1 MKAIVGAGF
10 AIFASLFVVTGIATA
25 QPASMGCSPDNSA
38 STSQTLRCEG
48 GFTIV
53 VENGARFTLLDRDGN
68 GRVDSVELSGKALLL
83 EVPEKPGGNHF
94 EVMTPQAIA
103 AVRGTKWAVD
113 AAEGKTSVFVV
124 NGRVSVA
131 RRVGGAACTII
142 QRMGSRHLQIVIA
155 VFMSGL
161 WGAAVY
167 FVHERGRLG
176 FLDRIETAMT
186 DLRTLARGVRF
197 PPDFVTIVAIDDA
210 MVYPLARTDLAR
222 IIDAIARLEPK
233 VIAVDLLLVDR
244 GTNDGDEALEKSLM
258 GRASVLAAA
267 AVFAQASQSIAA
279 EKDEPLSGLP
289 KAEKFLLPLKR
300 FSDHAEIGIVNVT
313 TGRSGT
319 PSSIP
324 MLFRT
329 HDRIE
334 ISFSLRAAALAIGKE
349 PTIKPDRVVF
359 GERSVATDVDHT
371 LPVTFYGP
379 RRTIRT
385 ISAASVLAGEIAADA
400 IHDRVVVVGATVTGG
415 GDFFPT
421 PFDPIMPGVEVTS
434 TAITHLLA
442 GDGILRNQSVRLV
455 DGMIAVALPMILVTL
470 LAWRR
475 SAIGLIATL
484 IVVLTFAAANV
495 LVFSR
500 WIWLSAAL
508 PIAATAPP
516 TILFAAVQL
525 WSGRRRAQYFAT
537 RSKLL
542 GQFQAPDIQEW
553 LTRDPGF
560 LKEPIRQNAAVI
572 FIDLSGFTSLS
583 ERLGP
588 GPVRD
593 LLKEFHALVDKEA
606 VSSGGMITSFLGDG
620 AMILFGLPQATPDD
634 AFRAAQCATGLC
646 VSAERWL
653 ASLQQPINSGLGFK
667 VGAHFGTIVAS
678 RLGGGSYQHIT
689 ATGDTVNV
697 ANRLMEVAAGHEVEL
712 AVSDELL
719 HAAGRNSSLFDV
731 GVLTGPIET
740 RLRGRSGSLAVWL
753 WRVSSGKS

>member
-1 MKAIVGAGF
+1 MGGGCRGRQDVGFCGQR
-10 AIFASLFVVTGIATA
+10 TGE
-25 QPASMGCSPDNSA
+25 
-38 STSQTLRCEG
+38 R
-48 GFTIV
+48 
-53 VENGARFTLLDRDGN
+53 GA
-68 GRVDSVELSGKALLL
+68 
-83 EVPEKPGGNHF
+83 
-94 EVMTPQAIA
+94 
-103 AVRGTKWAVD
+103 
-113 AAEGKTSVFVV
+113 
-124 NGRVSVA
+124 A
-131 RRVGGAACTII
+131 RRCQSCRTRARRGRRCGSDRCPDREALATRPRRRIAGAACTII

-279 EKDEPLSGLP
+279 EKDEPLSGPP

-421 PFDPIMPGVEVTS
+421 PFDPVMPGVEVTS

-455 DGMIAVALPMILVTL
+455 DGIIAVMLPMILVTL

-475 SAIGLIATL
+475 SAIGPIATL
-484 IVVLTFAAANV
+484 IVVLTFATANV
-495 LVFSR
+495 LVFSQG
-500 WIWLSAAL
+500 IWRS
-508 PIAATAPP
+508 
-516 TILFAAVQL
+516 
-525 WSGRRRAQYFAT
+525 AQYFAT

-572 FIDLSGFTSLS
+572 FIDLSGFTSL
-583 ERLGP
+583 R
-588 GPVRD
+588 
-593 LLKEFHALVDKEA
+593 
-606 VSSGGMITSFLGDG
+606 
-620 AMILFGLPQATPDD
+620 
-634 AFRAAQCATGLC
+634 
-646 VSAERWL
+646 
-653 ASLQQPINSGLGFK
+653 
-667 VGAHFGTIVAS
+667 
-678 RLGGGSYQHIT
+678 
-689 ATGDTVNV
+689 
-697 ANRLMEVAAGHEVEL
+697 
-712 AVSDELL
+712 
-719 HAAGRNSSLFDV
+719 
-731 GVLTGPIET
+731 
-740 RLRGRSGSLAVWL
+740 
-753 WRVSSGKS
+753 

>member
-1 MKAIVGAGF
+1 M
-10 AIFASLFVVTGIATA
+10 
-25 QPASMGCSPDNSA
+25 
-38 STSQTLRCEG
+38 
-48 GFTIV
+48 
-53 VENGARFTLLDRDGN
+53 
-68 GRVDSVELSGKALLL
+68 
-83 EVPEKPGGNHF
+83 
-94 EVMTPQAIA
+94 
-103 AVRGTKWAVD
+103 
-113 AAEGKTSVFVV
+113 
-124 NGRVSVA
+124 
-131 RRVGGAACTII
+131 
-142 QRMGSRHLQIVIA
+142 QRMGSRHLQILIA

-167 FVHERGRLG
+167 FVHERGHLG

-186 DLRTLARGVRF
+186 DLRTLTRGVRF
-197 PPDFVTIVAIDDA
+197 PPDFVTIIAIDDA
-210 MVYPLARTDLAR
+210 TVKRGGSYQLARTDLAR

-233 VIAVDLLLVDR
+233 VIAVDLLLVDQ
-244 GTNDGDEALEKSLM
+244 GANDGDEALERSLT
-258 GRASVLAAA
+258 GRANVLAAA
-267 AVFAQASQSIAA
+267 AVFAQVSQSVAA
-279 EKDEPLSGLP
+279 EKDGPLSRLP
-289 KAEKFLLPLKR
+289 EAEKFLLPLKR

-313 TGRSGT
+313 TDRSGT

-334 ISFSLRAAALAIGKE
+334 ISFALRAASLAIGKE
-349 PTIKPDRVVF
+349 PTIEPDRVVF

-385 ISAASVLAGEIAADA
+385 ISAASVLAGEIAADT

-421 PFDPIMPGVEVTS
+421 PFDPVMPGVEVTS

-442 GDGILRNQSVRLV
+442 GDGILRNKSVRLA
-455 DGMIAVALPMILVTL
+455 DGIIAVVLPIILVSL

-475 SAIGLIATL
+475 SAVGLIAML
-484 IVVLTFAAANV
+484 IVVLTFATANV

-500 WIWLSAAL
+500 GIWLSAAL
-508 PIAATAPP
+508 PTAATAPP
-516 TILFAAVQL
+516 AILFAAVQL

-560 LKEPIRQNAAVI
+560 LKEPIRQNAAVV

-588 GPVRD
+588 DPIRD
-593 LLKEFHALVDKEA
+593 LLKDFHALVDSEA
-606 VSSGGMITSFLGDG
+606 VNSGGTITSFLGDG
-620 AMILFGLPQATPDD
+620 AMILFGLPQAMPDD
-634 AFRAAQCATGLC
+634 AFRAARCATGLC
-646 VSAERWL
+646 ISVERWL
-653 ASLQQPINSGLGFK
+653 AALPDSIRSRLGFK

-678 RLGGGSYQHIT
+678 RLGGGSYHHIT

-697 ANRLMEVAAGHEVEL
+697 ANRLMEVAADDGVQL
-712 AVSDELL
+712 AVSNELL
-719 HAAGRNSSLFDV
+719 CAAGRDSSLLYF
-731 GVLTGPIET
+731 GALTGPVER
-740 RLRGRSGSLAVWL
+740 RLRGRSSSLDVWL
-753 WRVSSGKS
+753 WRSSSANS

>member
-1 MKAIVGAGF
+1 
-10 AIFASLFVVTGIATA
+10 
-25 QPASMGCSPDNSA
+25 
-38 STSQTLRCEG
+38 
-48 GFTIV
+48 
-53 VENGARFTLLDRDGN
+53 
-68 GRVDSVELSGKALLL
+68 
-83 EVPEKPGGNHF
+83 
-94 EVMTPQAIA
+94 
-103 AVRGTKWAVD
+103 
-113 AAEGKTSVFVV
+113 
-124 NGRVSVA
+124 
-131 RRVGGAACTII
+131 
-142 QRMGSRHLQIVIA
+142 MGSRHLQILIA

-167 FVHERGRLG
+167 FVHERGHLG

-186 DLRTLARGVRF
+186 DLRTLTRGVRF
-197 PPDFVTIVAIDDA
+197 PPDFVTIIAIDDA
-210 MVYPLARTDLAR
+210 TVKRGGSYQLARTDLAR

-233 VIAVDLLLVDR
+233 VIAVDLLLVDQ
-244 GTNDGDEALEKSLM
+244 GANDGDEALERSLT
-258 GRASVLAAA
+258 GRANVLAAA
-267 AVFAQASQSIAA
+267 AVFAQVSQSVAA
-279 EKDEPLSGLP
+279 EKDGPLSRLP
-289 KAEKFLLPLKR
+289 EAEKFLLPLKR

-313 TGRSGT
+313 TDRSGT

-334 ISFSLRAAALAIGKE
+334 ISFALRAASLAIGKE
-349 PTIKPDRVVF
+349 PTIEPDRVVF

-385 ISAASVLAGEIAADA
+385 ISAASVLAGEIAADT

-421 PFDPIMPGVEVTS
+421 PFDPVMPGVEVTS

-442 GDGILRNQSVRLV
+442 GDGILRNKSVRLA
-455 DGMIAVALPMILVTL
+455 DGIIAVVLPIILVSL

-475 SAIGLIATL
+475 SAVGLIAML
-484 IVVLTFAAANV
+484 IVVLTFATANV

-500 WIWLSAAL
+500 GIWLSAAL
-508 PIAATAPP
+508 PTAATAPP
-516 TILFAAVQL
+516 AILFAAVQL

-560 LKEPIRQNAAVI
+560 LKEPIRQNAAVV

-588 GPVRD
+588 DPIRD
-593 LLKEFHALVDKEA
+593 LLKDFHALVDSEA
-606 VSSGGMITSFLGDG
+606 VNSGGTITSFLGDG
-620 AMILFGLPQATPDD
+620 AMILFGLPQAMPDD
-634 AFRAAQCATGLC
+634 AFRAARCATGLC
-646 VSAERWL
+646 ISVERWL
-653 ASLQQPINSGLGFK
+653 AALPDSIRSRLGFK

-678 RLGGGSYQHIT
+678 RLGGGSYHHIT

-697 ANRLMEVAAGHEVEL
+697 ANRLMEVAADDGVQL
-712 AVSDELL
+712 AVSNELL
-719 HAAGRNSSLFDV
+719 CAAGRDSSLLYF
-731 GVLTGPIET
+731 GALTGPVER
-740 RLRGRSGSLAVWL
+740 RLRGRSSSLDVWL
-753 WRVSSGKS
+753 WRSSSANS